1 LVNETFTPSAG
12 GVLHRGQ
19 SGPYGKSMAQDLTPA
34 QADKMN
40 RDRSRVERDFW
51 QKLKATAR
59 KIPFVDDLVSVYYCA
74 LDPATPRYV
83 KYTLYGALAYFIMP
97 FDFVT
102 DFMPL
107 LGFGDDA
114 AVLYAAIRAVTPHIK
129 PEHRVRAKEALDR
142 MLQSSVS

>member
-1 LVNETFTPSAG
+1 
-12 GVLHRGQ
+12 
-19 SGPYGKSMAQDLTPA
+19 MAQDLTPA
-34 QADKMN
+34 EADKMN
-40 RDRSRVERDFW
+40 RDQQRVERDFW

-59 KIPFVDDLVSVYYCA
+59 KVPFVDDLVSVYYCA

-83 KYTLYGALAYFIMP
+83 KYTLFGALAYFIMP
-97 FDFVT
+97 FDVVT

-114 AVLYAAIRAVTPHIK
+114 AVLYAAIRAVAPHIK

-142 MLQSSVS
+142 VLQSSA